1 MTHHCDIDS
10 FAAEREHTGKGVP
23 ATRFTSPPTHSLVHG
38 FHSPIRR
45 WCTLQPRWLAGYRW
59 DHLYLRTMSPLLVT
73 ERRALVPPT
82 PRILAA
88 RLISLYPPHGEADS
102 IRAGA
107 GARCNIQYVMTLCTP
122 RRLAVDDGSA
132 DRTSHSYL
140 EHVQARRAYAIH

>member
-1 MTHHCDIDS
+1 MLHKL
-10 FAAEREHTGKGVP
+10 FRLHTFTGRGKHQ
-23 ATRFTSPPTHSLVHG
+23 TSPPTHSLVHG
-38 FHSPIRR
+38 FHPPIRR
-45 WCTLQPRWLAGYRW
+45 WCTLPMGSSL
-59 DHLYLRTMSPLLVT
+59 SPHYVALLVT

-140 EHVQARRAYAIH
+140 EHVQARRAYAIHKYRPAVCGELSTASV